1 MIVAL
6 SVSIFSLY
14 NIKQK
19 QTKKVRRFHNIFSW
33 IFKILHKNK
42 NFWEQLFE
50 ILIFYKPF
58 LVSCEVSQG
67 PIGSA
72 FLTFIGYKQSDRQTS
87 KKLQIDSGKI
97 IKFSISKYSKM
108 WILHLLS
115 CILGEVLLLLLCIQF
130 PIKWNSGSS
139 LRALVGSN

>member
-72 FLTFIGYKQSDRQTS
+72 FLTFTGYKQSDRQTS

-108 WILHLLS
+108 WILHFALLYS
-115 CILGEVLLLLLCIQF
+115 R
-130 PIKWNSGSS
+130 WSS
-139 LRALVGSN
+139 PSTIVYSVSYQVEFWF